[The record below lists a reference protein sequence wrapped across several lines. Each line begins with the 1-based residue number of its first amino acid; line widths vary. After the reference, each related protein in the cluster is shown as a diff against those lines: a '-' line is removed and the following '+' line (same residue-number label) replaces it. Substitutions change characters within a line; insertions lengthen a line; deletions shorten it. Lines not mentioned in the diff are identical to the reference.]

1 MMTRGLG
8 FLTMGTLFLLIS
20 PNIRQSGLGVIGSID
35 HQFEL
40 YAPYSY
46 VAGAVLV
53 LLILMM
59 SFYRG
64 AQPQ

>member
-1 MMTRGLG
+1 
-8 FLTMGTLFLLIS
+8 MGTLFLLIS
-20 PNIRQSGLGVIGSID
+20 PNIRQSVLGVIGSTD

-46 VAGAVLV
+46 VAGVGLV